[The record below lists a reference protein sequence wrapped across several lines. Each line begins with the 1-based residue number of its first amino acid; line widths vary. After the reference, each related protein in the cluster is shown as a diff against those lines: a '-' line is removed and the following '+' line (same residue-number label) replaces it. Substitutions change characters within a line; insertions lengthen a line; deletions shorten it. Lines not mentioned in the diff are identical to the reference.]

1 MNKRQILAFLA
12 ATALA
17 LTACGSV
24 DESADQLAA
33 DSSVVSD
40 ESSDETQA
48 DSSEAESTA
57 DSSEAEESTVDESSG
72 TADSLEEADNSEA
85 ADSAESA
92 ADESAAEVE
101 TSDNPHMS
109 AEKTNENALEVD
121 EGGCKNPDLPPCVH
135 YVNDDADI
143 QTVANI
149 VKAAVDGGETIDPE
163 TFEFYKG
170 GVHPNFTMTID
181 GAEYSVYLKPGTA
194 SNIKINDQYYN
205 LSGDDFATIS
215 EILYW

>member
-1 MNKRQILAFLA
+1 MNKRNILAFLA

-24 DESADQLAA
+24 EEGSADRLAA

-40 ESSDETQA
+40 ESSEETQA
-48 DSSEAESTA
+48 DSSEAASAA
-57 DSSEAEESTVDESSG
+57 DSSEAEESTVDESSE
-72 TADSLEEADNSEA
+72 TADSSEA
-85 ADSAESA
+85 ADSVESV
-92 ADESAAEVE
+92 ADESVAEVE

-149 VKAAVDGGETIDPE
+149 VKAAVDGGDGLDPE
-163 TFEFYKG
+163 GRETYVG

-181 GAEYSVYLKPGTA
+181 GAEYSVYLKPSPDG
-194 SNIKINDQYYN
+194 NIKINDLYYN
-205 LSGDDFATIS
+205 LSDDDFATIS

>member
-1 MNKRQILAFLA
+1 MTKIQILAFLA

-24 DESADQLAA
+24 EESADQLAA

-40 ESSDETQA
+40 ENSEEAQA
-48 DSSEAESTA
+48 DSSEAESAA
-57 DSSEAEESTVDESSG
+57 DSSEAEENAVDESSES
-72 TADSLEEADNSEA
+72 ADSLEEADSSES

-92 ADESAAEVE
+92 ADESTAEVE

-109 AEKTNENALEVD
+109 TEKTNENALEVD

-143 QTVANI
+143 QTVAEI
-149 VKAAVDGGETIDPE
+149 VKATVDGGETIDPE

-205 LSGDDFATIS
+205 LGSDDFATIS

>member
-1 MNKRQILAFLA
+1 MNKRNILAFLA

-24 DESADQLAA
+24 DEGSADPLAA

-57 DSSEAEESTVDESSG
+57 DSSEAEESTADESSES
-72 TADSLEEADNSEA
+72 ADSSEA
-85 ADSAESA
+85 ADSA
-92 ADESAAEVE
+92 ESAAEVE

>member
-1 MNKRQILAFLA
+1 MNKRNILAFLA
-12 ATALA
+12 AVALA

-57 DSSEAEESTVDESSG
+57 DSSEAEESTADESSES
-72 TADSLEEADNSEA
+72 ADSSEA

-92 ADESAAEVE
+92 AEVE
-101 TSDNPHMS
+101 TSENPHMS

>member
-12 ATALA
+12 AIALA

-24 DESADQLAA
+24 EEGSADQLAA

-40 ESSDETQA
+40 ESSEEMQA
-48 DSSEAESTA
+48 DLTETESA
-57 DSSEAEESTVDESSG
+57 DDSSEAEESAADES
-72 TADSLEEADNSEA
+72 LESVNSSEA
-85 ADSAESA
+85 ADSVESA
-92 ADESAAEVE
+92 ADESTAKVE

-149 VKAAVDGGETIDPE
+149 VKAAADGGETIDPK

-181 GAEYSVYLKPGTA
+181 GAEYSVYLKPGTS

-205 LSGDDFATIS
+205 LSSDDFATVS

>member
-24 DESADQLAA
+24 DESADQPAA

-40 ESSDETQA
+40 GSSEEMQA
-48 DSSEAESTA
+48 DSSEAESA
-57 DSSEAEESTVDESSG
+57 ANSSEAEEITTDESSES
-72 TADSLEEADNSEA
+72 ADSSEA

-92 ADESAAEVE
+92 ADESTAEVE

-121 EGGCKNPDLPPCVH
+121 EGGCNNPDLPPCVH

-170 GVHPNFTMTID
+170 VSTR
-181 GAEYSVYLKPGTA
+181 
-194 SNIKINDQYYN
+194 
-205 LSGDDFATIS
+205 IS
-215 EILYW
+215 L

>member
-1 MNKRQILAFLA
+1 MNKRNILAFLA

-24 DESADQLAA
+24 EEGSADRLAA

-57 DSSEAEESTVDESSG
+57 DSSEAEESTADESSES
-72 TADSLEEADNSEA
+72 ADSSEA
-85 ADSAESA
+85 ADSAGSA

-121 EGGCKNPDLPPCVH
+121 EGGCNDPDLPPCVH
-135 YVNDDADI
+135 YVNDDADL

-149 VKAAVDGGETIDPE
+149 VKAAVEGGETIDPE

>member
-48 DSSEAESTA
+48 DSSEAESVA
-57 DSSEAEESTVDESSG
+57 DSSQVEENTVDESSES
-72 TADSLEEADNSEA
+72 ADSLEEADSSEA

-92 ADESAAEVE
+92 AEVE
-101 TSDNPHMS
+101 TSQNPHMS

>member
-1 MNKRQILAFLA
+1 MNKRNILAFLA
-12 ATALA
+12 AVALA

-24 DESADQLAA
+24 EEESADQLAA

-57 DSSEAEESTVDESSG
+57 DSSEAEESTADESSES
-72 TADSLEEADNSEA
+72 ADSLEEADSSEA
-85 ADSAESA
+85 ADSA
-92 ADESAAEVE
+92 ESAAEVE

-181 GAEYSVYLKPGTA
+181 GAEYSVYLRPGTA

>member
-1 MNKRQILAFLA
+1 MNKRNILAFLA

-17 LTACGSV
+17 LTACGSI

-57 DSSEAEESTVDESSG
+57 DSSEAEESTADESSES
-72 TADSLEEADNSEA
+72 ADSSEA
-85 ADSAESA
+85 AESA

-149 VKAAVDGGETIDPE
+149 VKAAVEGGETIDPE

>member
-1 MNKRQILAFLA
+1 MNKRNILAFLA

-17 LTACGSV
+17 LTGCGSV
-24 DESADQLAA
+24 DESADPLAV

-57 DSSEAEESTVDESSG
+57 DSSEAEESTADESSES
-72 TADSLEEADNSEA
+72 ADSLEA
-85 ADSAESA
+85 ADSA
-92 ADESAAEVE
+92 ESAAEVE

-121 EGGCKNPDLPPCVH
+121 EGGCNDPDLPPCVH

-149 VKAAVDGGETIDPE
+149 VKAAVEGGETIDPE

>member
-1 MNKRQILAFLA
+1 MNKRNILAFLA

-48 DSSEAESTA
+48 DSSEAESVA
-57 DSSEAEESTVDESSG
+57 DSSQVEENTVDESSES
-72 TADSLEEADNSEA
+72 ADSLEEADSSEA

-92 ADESAAEVE
+92 ADESTAEVE

-121 EGGCKNPDLPPCVH
+121 EGGCNDPDLPPCVH

-181 GAEYSVYLKPGTA
+181 GAEYSVYLRPGTA

>member
-1 MNKRQILAFLA
+1 MNKRNILAFLA
-12 ATALA
+12 AVALA

-24 DESADQLAA
+24 EEGSADQLAA

-48 DSSEAESTA
+48 DSSEAESVA
-57 DSSEAEESTVDESSG
+57 DSSEAEESTADESSES
-72 TADSLEEADNSEA
+72 ADSSEA
-85 ADSAESA
+85 ADSA